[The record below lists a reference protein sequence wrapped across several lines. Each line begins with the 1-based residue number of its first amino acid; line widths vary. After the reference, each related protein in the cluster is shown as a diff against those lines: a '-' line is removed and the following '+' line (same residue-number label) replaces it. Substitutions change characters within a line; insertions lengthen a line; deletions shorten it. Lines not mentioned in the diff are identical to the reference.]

1 MHRAEIV
8 PVIRKQSYRSSSD
21 DHRSPYNVSPAFRD
35 LRKSGDELM
44 KLIGKSE
51 GWSNKELNKMRRE
64 IEAVINKYGR
74 QEDQDG

>member
-1 MHRAEIV
+1 
-8 PVIRKQSYRSSSD
+8 
-21 DHRSPYNVSPAFRD
+21 
-35 LRKSGDELM
+35 M